1 MTFIVTEGARQT
13 CNHRVVGGQ
22 RLLIELLL
30 VDFARAHD
38 VDQLRVKPVGV
49 LVWLLLRE
57 LLLLQVSLG
66 ELAELRVNTALP
78 RVQAKTMRGRVN
90 TVV

>member
-1 MTFIVTEGARQT
+1 MILLVLIRVLVNFQIGSQEAGQLMTFIVTEGARQT

-30 VDFARAHD
+30 VDFTRAHD

-49 LVWLLLRE
+49 LVWLLLR
-57 LLLLQVSLG
+57 
-66 ELAELRVNTALP
+66 
-78 RVQAKTMRGRVN
+78 
-90 TVV
+90 